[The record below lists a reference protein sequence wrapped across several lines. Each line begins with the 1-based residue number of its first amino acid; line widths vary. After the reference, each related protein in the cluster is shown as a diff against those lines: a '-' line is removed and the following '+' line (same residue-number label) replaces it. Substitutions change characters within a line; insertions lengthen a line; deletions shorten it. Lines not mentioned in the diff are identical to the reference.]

1 MKNTMKKKRIIK
13 PSPIEIIESKWPGKK
28 PKEILEAFKEL
39 RSILNKQIVS
49 GEAMQNIPVKK
60 VRKTSQKKT
69 LPETYFSG
77 EPFSMLDMLR
87 QTCSSMDLLF
97 LSKRITYHV
106 SAASD
111 MSSVFADPEKIQ
123 SVVTELLRRIV
134 KRMPHGSMVNISL
147 NEVSMRN
154 GRGIEISLS
163 GVDESESGKNLTTF
177 LQELFGEGIG
187 GSSSSLFACRE
198 SIISQGGQLSVD
210 LPKPQQPVFKVVL
223 PTVGTSSL
231 AISEQRTFKY
241 DISITNIANLRK
253 RFGIKKSCVFVS
265 QIENYVRAL
274 VRHPIDIVMSVPA
287 RGVITAIY
295 DTSEGTANSVAS
307 RISKRLGT
315 EEFRIGKKIV
325 DVKFKY
331 HLTSLPHA
339 VLGKGK

>member
-1 MKNTMKKKRIIK
+1 
-13 PSPIEIIESKWPGKK
+13 
-28 PKEILEAFKEL
+28 
-39 RSILNKQIVS
+39 
-49 GEAMQNIPVKK
+49 
-60 VRKTSQKKT
+60 
-69 LPETYFSG
+69 
-77 EPFSMLDMLR
+77 
-87 QTCSSMDLLF
+87 
-97 LSKRITYHV
+97 V